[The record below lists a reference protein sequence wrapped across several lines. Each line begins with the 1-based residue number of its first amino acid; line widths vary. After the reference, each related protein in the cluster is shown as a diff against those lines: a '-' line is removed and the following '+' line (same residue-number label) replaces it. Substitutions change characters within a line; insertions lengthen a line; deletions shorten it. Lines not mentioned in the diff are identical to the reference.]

1 MEKLVSIQQA
11 KELLQKQGITFLDGY
26 CYEKHLSNTFKPVTK
41 ELRQINDFLEKA
53 MLPQEYAQQ
62 LEAEYEAIPVFESIE
77 APNGVLMA
85 YIHFDDGQE
94 KWIAL

>member
-1 MEKLVSIQQA
+1 M
-11 KELLQKQGITFLDGY
+11 
-26 CYEKHLSNTFKPVTK
+26 
-41 ELRQINDFLEKA
+41 RQINDFLEKA